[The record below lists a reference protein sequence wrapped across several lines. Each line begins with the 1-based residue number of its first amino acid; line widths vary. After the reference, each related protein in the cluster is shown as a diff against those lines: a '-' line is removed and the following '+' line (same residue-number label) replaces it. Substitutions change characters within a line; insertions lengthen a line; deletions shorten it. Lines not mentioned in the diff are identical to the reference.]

1 MNFEMKEKRVKLLS
15 PNLMEITEQV
25 IGTLEDSVSSVI

>member
-1 MNFEMKEKRVKLLS
+1 MNFEMKEKRVKLPS
-15 PNLMEITEQV
+15 PNPMEITEQV